1 MKKENCLCKEVKN
14 IEDLCPKCLAEYEEF
29 LVKQQE
35 EFDQGRHEMA
45 DAQAE
50 RFYRKAE

>member
-1 MKKENCLCKEVKN
+1 MCQKVKN
-14 IEDLCPKCLAEYEEF
+14 IEDLCPTCLAEYEEF

-45 DAQAE
+45 EAARLE
-50 RFYRKAE
+50 VPVYRKAE